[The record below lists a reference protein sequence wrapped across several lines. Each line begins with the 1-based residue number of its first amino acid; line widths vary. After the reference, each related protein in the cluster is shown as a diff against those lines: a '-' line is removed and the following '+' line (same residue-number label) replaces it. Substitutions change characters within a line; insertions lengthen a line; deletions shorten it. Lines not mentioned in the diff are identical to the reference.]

1 MVKTIH
7 IPEYVKEGAVHG
19 KIYTDPS
26 IFKMEID
33 KIFGQTWVYVA
44 HESEIA
50 NQGDYKTTTIG
61 SQPVIVSRSAD
72 NGKINVLFNRCRHR
86 GASVC
91 QEESGNANAFRCAY
105 HGWTYSNCGKLLGVP
120 LKDGYGEEFE
130 REEMGLIHV
139 AKVDSYR
146 GFIFASLNEDVKP
159 LTEHLGN
166 ARPYLDFVAETG
178 PDGIELS
185 AGKHKY
191 FLDANWKVQLE
202 NTIDPYHLSFVHK
215 TFFDL
220 IAKRTGEKIKF
231 AKMHK
236 EEKVSDLGNGH
247 SLYELGGDLSIGALP
262 FNLIV
267 FPNLGILGSQV
278 RVIQPIAAE
287 RTEVM
292 LYPIML
298 KGASKE
304 ENAERLRMHEGFYG
318 PAGFGSPDDVEV
330 AFERV
335 REGLK
340 AEGNEWL
347 QISRG
352 LNREEVDENGI
363 ISGNSSDEVSTR
375 AIYKEWKRL
384 MEAETIG

>member
-26 IFKMEID
+26 IYKMEID